1 MRGFTSTEE
10 GAGEVSY
17 LLDGVEVTDPFTNSL
32 GITLDKGAICQIS
45 LYPGWFPAEYDGA
58 MSGIVNITTKD
69 GTDRYKGA
77 IEYGFDGMLKDGA
90 NRLGYNRIRFNL
102 GGPLP
107 TTFKS
112 NFFLSG
118 NLWDA
123 DNWSPGILPKPHND
137 RAQRD
142 IFAKLGLRPL
152 NNLRLTIGGNW
163 AYEKFHSYNSGGSK
177 HHSSVHR
184 RSHGNWLKDS
194 YLYEQGNSEMSF
206 NLTYQPTANTF
217 CTIDL
222 ARFNTYTKRSAQ
234 DGKHYNDWEVIGR
247 GLPWVGAAI
256 DSGWYDPVWRR
267 WNTKTEEEPWELYY
281 TDLGYCYRDLITGEL
296 KWETVVYKQIGLT
309 PTATMMLTPGSSMQT
324 GRTSSRFFLTS
335 MPTWPMWLP
344 VQSIKVISIMATFTT
359 GIITIRTSST
369 ASVTTLSP
377 AITTGTLPT
386 TRRMH
391 LSPARL
397 TSLIRSRLVYLIGRI
412 TWSLRMFNFTMS
424 FLIRITTKRSP

>member
-163 AYEKFHSYNSGGSK
+163 AYEKFHLYD
-177 HHSSVHR
+177 HQ
-184 RSHGNWLKDS
+184 RSRGDWLKDGPLCEDCNSLIYLSLNHSLSQNIS
-194 YLYEQGNSEMSF
+194 YTL
-206 NLTYQPTANTF
+206 NLSQHKTYS
-217 CTIDL
+217 
-222 ARFNTYTKRSAQ
+222 RHSSQ
-234 DGKHYNDWEVIGR
+234 DGR
-247 GLPWVGAAI
+247 
-256 DSGWYDPVWRR
+256 S
-267 WNTKTEEEPWELYY
+267 
-281 TDLGYCYRDLITGEL
+281 YRDFRAIGPGL
-296 KWETVVYKQIGLT
+296 KWMND
-309 PTATMMLTPGSSMQT
+309 P
-324 GRTSSRFFLTS
+324 
-335 MPTWPMWLP
+335 
-344 VQSIKVISIMATFTT
+344 IKN
-359 GIITIRTSST
+359 G
-369 ASVTTLSP
+369 
-377 AITTGTLPT
+377 
-386 TRRMH
+386 
-391 LSPARL
+391 
-397 TSLIRSRLVYLIGRI
+397 
-412 TWSLRMFNFTMS
+412 
-424 FLIRITTKRSP
+424 